1 MINFLHKRHY
11 DKFSEYV
18 EKIYEK
24 LWKNLQ
30 VPVLRVLPS
39 DTLLTQFR
47 KAPESAE
54 LTGSLLQPSP
64 ASLKGHLIRVSVR
77 RLSTHK

>member
-11 DKFSEYV
+11 DRFCKYV
-18 EKIYEK
+18 DNFAQIFGKWGKYFR
-24 LWKNLQ
+24 
-30 VPVLRVLPS
+30 VPVLCVLPS

-64 ASLKGHLIRVSVR
+64 ASLKGHLITEVSGAA
-77 RLSTHK
+77 